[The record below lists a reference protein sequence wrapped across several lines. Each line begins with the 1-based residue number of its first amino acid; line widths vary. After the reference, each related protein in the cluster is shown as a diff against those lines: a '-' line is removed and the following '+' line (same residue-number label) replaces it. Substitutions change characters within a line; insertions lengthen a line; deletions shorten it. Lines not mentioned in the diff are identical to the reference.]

1 MDDSWLAKCVAAAAA
16 TIAGRCARI
25 GGLSLLFP
33 ITIPSFLEDVSLSS
47 AEIPQSGSHSIN
59 PGETIWRVERVYH
72 TGASNAKG
80 SEQYVRTPGL
90 FVCIEKGKDTE
101 KIISTNEILQ
111 ENKNNIFSVDEI
123 VPNQISPARVRD
135 CIRRGLSVK
144 HRTHDEVVD
153 CIKDQKLYINSLAV
167 LLKSMSFSIG
177 STA

>member
-1 MDDSWLAKCVAAAAA
+1 M
-16 TIAGRCARI
+16 I
-25 GGLSLLFP
+25 LLQ
-33 ITIPSFLEDVSLSS
+33 
-47 AEIPQSGSHSIN
+47 QSGSHSIN